1 MIEIDPQDRLR
12 YFAARERPV
21 GKIIAAILLAV
32 AFVSTGT
39 FYWMFVSQ
47 NFSGVYKQLNIA
59 PLPLTLELQPEFYRR
74 LNLLRRE
81 PCDREAILPLAKLIT
96 EAAYPRDGAKSQIS
110 FGEKCGFSTELLE
123 PAYDAFIRLGDFK
136 SAVSVA
142 SELIKLGPAIPDYRF
157 WRGEAYEGLRDYK
170 GALSD
175 YISTLQLFKRFSKVS
190 LSQFYAISRMY
201 AKVDRPCDAITPLE
215 MYLSYDP
222 TNRQTEQ
229 IAKLISDWAME
240 GNCLAS
246 HAAGSDKVLLPPDNV
261 IEVIVNGVRGRM
273 VVDTGASIVSITP
286 SFASR
291 AKIATDEKTMMTA
304 NVVGGTIQAAPGY
317 AAVVQVGKTRASD
330 VPVAVSVGRDS
341 AYGRDI
347 DGLLGM
353 TFLARYIFTVSG
365 GTLELKARVLN

>member
-1 MIEIDPQDRLR
+1 MVEIDPQDRLLHSHDSK
-12 YFAARERPV
+12 RPI
-21 GKIIAAILLAV
+21 GIIISSILIAV
-32 AFVSTGT
+32 TCLGGAL
-39 FYWMFVSQ
+39 FYWMFVWQ
-47 NFSGVYKQLNIA
+47 NFSNVYRQLNIA
-59 PLPLTLELQPEFYRR
+59 PLPLTLELRPEFYHP

-81 PCDREAILPLAKLIT
+81 ACDREAILPLAKLIT
-96 EAAYPRDGAKSQIS
+96 EAGYPREGAKSLIS
-110 FGEKCGFSTELLE
+110 FGEKCGSSTELLE

-142 SELIKLGPAIPDYRF
+142 SELVKLSPAIPDYRF

-175 YISTLQLFKRFSKVS
+175 YISTLQLFKRFSNVS

-215 MYLSYDP
+215 MYLSYDL

-246 HAAGSDKVLLPPDNV
+246 HAAGSDKVPLPPDNV

-273 VVDTGASIVSITP
+273 VVDTGASIVAITP
-286 SFASR
+286 SFAAR
-291 AKIATDEKTMMTA
+291 AKIATDEKNMMTA
-304 NVVGGTIQAAPGY
+304 DVVGGTIQSAPGN
-317 AAVVQVGKTRASD
+317 AAVVQVGKTRASN
-330 VPVAVSVGRDS
+330 VPVAVSVGRES

-353 TFLARYIFTVSG
+353 TFLARYIFTISG